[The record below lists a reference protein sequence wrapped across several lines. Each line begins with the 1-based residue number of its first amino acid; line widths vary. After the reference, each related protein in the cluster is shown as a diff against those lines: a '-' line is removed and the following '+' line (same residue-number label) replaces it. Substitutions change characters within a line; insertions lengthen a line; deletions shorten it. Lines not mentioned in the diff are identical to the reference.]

1 MNLIGYMLAKLSW
14 HSDSLV
20 ESMLQKMLLNLDN
33 TEEDSDESDNENGNS
48 ERKLLV
54 FKDFTGQIW
63 QISKANDLN
72 GFDALLDDNELD
84 VTNYFKPNLRPF
96 TFVEEQLVP
105 EQVTTARIRLEEE
118 EGKAWLN
125 SVRTIKKEDE

>member
-33 TEEDSDESDNENGNS
+33 TEDDSDESDEEAGPS
-48 ERKLLV
+48 EKKLLV

-63 QISKANDLN
+63 QISKATDLN

-84 VTNYFKPNLRPF
+84 ATDYFKPNLRPF

-105 EQVTTARIRLEEE
+105 E
-118 EGKAWLN
+118 
-125 SVRTIKKEDE
+125 